1 VRYLAF
7 IAATAAYGKEVRM
20 KQLLL
25 LLGCLAVGGAQAAG
39 LPEEA
44 YLKEARQQDPSF
56 VASAARGQT
65 FFTARQGKH
74 ADMASCSACHGE
86 VPNREGKHVSTGKP
100 IKPLA
105 PSANPARLSDA
116 ANTEKWFRRN
126 CRDVLGRECSAVEK
140 SDVIAFLRS
149 IK

>member
-1 VRYLAF
+1 
-7 IAATAAYGKEVRM
+7 M
-20 KQLLL
+20 KPLLL
-25 LLGCLAVGGAQAAG
+25 LLGWLAVSAAQAA
-39 LPEEA
+39 LPEEG

-65 FFTARQGKH
+65 FFTVRQGAH
-74 ADMASCSACHGE
+74 ADMPSCSSCHGE

-105 PSANPARLSDA
+105 PSANPARLSDV

-126 CRDVLGRECSAVEK
+126 CRDVLGRECSALEK